1 MMIRMAP
8 MTVKRLSA
16 AAAAC
21 VFALLAAACGSDVD
35 DEAGAGS
42 GSDTSAVPADET
54 INVEMADI
62 KFKPDTLTVKSGTT
76 VRFVFKNTGDLD
88 HEAAFGDEATQQAV
102 ESGRQKRVGPLVGP
116 NGTRTWV
123 QRFDAPGS
131 LIIGCH
137 LAGHYE
143 AGMKIRVT
151 IT

>member
-1 MMIRMAP
+1 MG
-8 MTVKRLSA
+8 VKRVSA

-21 VFALLAAACGSDVD
+21 MFALLAAACGADVD
-35 DEAGAGS
+35 DSSNGGS
-42 GSDTSAVPADET
+42 ASDTSAVPVDET

-62 KFKPDTLTVKSGTT
+62 KFKPDTLTVRAGTT
-76 VRFVFKNTGDLD
+76 VRFVFDNTGDLD

-102 ESGRQKRVGPLVGP
+102 ASGRQKRVGPLVGP
-116 NGTRTWV
+116 NGKKDWV

-137 LAGHYE
+137 VAGHYE

-151 IT
+151 IA